1 MALLLISVIRLFY
14 SLKNVNR
21 WFCWVFLGRIRL
33 MSVSCRIV
41 LVSPSHPGNIG
52 AVARAMKNMGLSDL
66 ALVNP
71 SAFPDHQ
78 ATVRASGADDILAQA
93 QVYTTLP
100 EALAEAQ
107 WVLGASAR
115 LRELSQTLMDP
126 RQCAEFVVQQ
136 AGCKVALV
144 FGRESSGLTNE
155 ELSLCHYHVHIPTA
169 PDFASLNLAAAVQ
182 VIVYEIFMA
191 QQGAGLQQ
199 VPQTALRP
207 DLASAAAVS
216 GFLTHLNE
224 LLAAIHY
231 FDPAHPRGLK
241 QRLRRIFLR
250 ASLDQTEVN
259 ILRGMVR
266 KIERVLGKGR

>member
-1 MALLLISVIRLFY
+1 
-14 SLKNVNR
+14 VNA
-21 WFCWVFLGRIRL
+21 WFCWLFLGRIRF
-33 MSVSCRIV
+33 MSLSCRIV

-71 SAFPDHQ
+71 AVFPDHQ

-115 LRELSQTLMDP
+115 LRDLSQTLIDP
-126 RQCAEFVVQQ
+126 KQCAEFVAQQ
-136 AGCKVALV
+136 AGSKVALV

-191 QQGAGLQQ
+191 QRKAAPGQASQA
-199 VPQTALRP
+199 PRT
-207 DLASAAAVS
+207 DLASASAVS

-224 LLAAIHY
+224 LLAAINY

-241 QRLRRIFLR
+241 QRLRRIFLK
-250 ASLDQTEVN
+250 ASLEQTEVN

-266 KIERVLGKGR
+266 KIERVLGKAP